1 VTEERDSR
9 IKKKIFPISTFIL
22 SFLVF
27 ALITTI
33 EMKIIGNYIDSAEI
47 PKKLIVGIFIFWML
61 GAAFFTYFTNWQLR
75 KKYQEPLE
83 KVSIAAKKVAE
94 GDFSVY
100 LKAQHTKD
108 KADCLD
114 ILVEDFNKMVE
125 ELGSNETLKTDFF
138 SNVSHEFKT
147 PLAVIYNNAQ
157 LLQKSVS
164 ADSEQADY
172 VDNIL
177 YSTKRLSNLI
187 QNMLKLNKLE
197 KQTIQPMPETY
208 DVCAQLCDCIIQF
221 DDNMEK
227 KNIDFEADMED
238 EAYICADPGL
248 MELVWNNLMSNALK
262 FTPDGG
268 KIRLLQK
275 RAENYIQISVSDN
288 GCGMDSEVMKHI
300 FDKFYQGDTSH
311 ATYGNGLGLA
321 LVKRVLELGGN
332 LNEDIV
338 RECGV
343 VEWVSVDPMKEDY
356 ISKDRVYKCYKM
368 PLLDFKLLEGH
379 FDCVYSS
386 NALEHVNNLRQCLM
400 YIYNSLKP
408 SGGFFA
414 HFGPIWS
421 APDGHHLENVK
432 LKDGTIDNIMV
443 MNTEDDAAYFKRAE
457 SLLKQVLQQQTMQ
470 A

>member
-1 VTEERDSR
+1 
-9 IKKKIFPISTFIL
+9 
-22 SFLVF
+22 
-27 ALITTI
+27 
-33 EMKIIGNYIDSAEI
+33 
-47 PKKLIVGIFIFWML
+47 
-61 GAAFFTYFTNWQLR
+61 
-75 KKYQEPLE
+75 
-83 KVSIAAKKVAE
+83 
-94 GDFSVY
+94 
-100 LKAQHTKD
+100 
-108 KADCLD
+108 
-114 ILVEDFNKMVE
+114 MVE

-164 ADSEQADY
+164 ADSEQAYY

-221 DDNMEK
+221 DDSMEK

-262 FTPDGG
+262 FTQDGG

-321 LVKRVLELGGN
+321 LVKRVLELT
-332 LNEDIV
+332 
-338 RECGV
+338 
-343 VEWVSVDPMKEDY
+343 
-356 ISKDRVYKCYKM
+356 
-368 PLLDFKLLEGH
+368 
-379 FDCVYSS
+379 
-386 NALEHVNNLRQCLM
+386 
-400 YIYNSLKP
+400 
-408 SGGFFA
+408 
-414 HFGPIWS
+414 
-421 APDGHHLENVK
+421 DGHITVESKPQKGTTFTVFMPIAENVM
-432 LKDGTIDNIMV
+432 DMQQDR
-443 MNTEDDAAYFKRAE
+443 TENE
-457 SLLKQVLQQQTMQ
+457 TV
-470 A
+470 